1 MQNER
6 SATLFQ
12 IVADT
17 LRESLRDGIYLC
29 GDKMPESVIARE
41 FSVSQN
47 TVRDAL
53 SLLEQEGWVVKIAR
67 RGVFVRSFTSK
78 EAEEL
83 YTLRAA
89 LEQVVL
95 GWAMEDIT
103 SMQTMHLAQTI
114 SEARIQA
121 GMYNLRGVREAVFA
135 FHRTILKIVD
145 RPQSTA
151 ILTSMHNQANLLE
164 NLRAV
169 HDPHTLDTYADILTE
184 YGELITHIRYN
195 KVRAAKDMLFDI
207 ILFHGFSVM
216 PVLDLVQ

>member
-1 MQNER
+1 MRNER
-6 SATLFQ
+6 SATLFEV
-12 IVADT
+12 VADA
-17 LRESLRDGIYLC
+17 LRESLRDGVYLC
-29 GDKMPESVIARE
+29 GDKMPESVIAQE
-41 FSVSQN
+41 YSVSQN

-53 SLLEQEGWVVKIAR
+53 SMLEQEGWVVKIAR
-67 RGVFVRSFTSK
+67 RGVFVRSFTSA

-95 GWAMEDIT
+95 GWAMEDMT
-103 SMQTMHLAQTI
+103 TTHAMQLAQTI
-114 SEARIQA
+114 SEARLQA
-121 GMYNLRGVREAVFA
+121 GMHNLRGVREAVFR
-135 FHRTILKIVD
+135 FHQTILKIVD
-145 RPQSTA
+145 RPHTTA
-151 ILTSMHNQANLLE
+151 ILSAMHNQANLLE

-195 KVRAAKDMLFDI
+195 KVKAAKDMLFDI

-216 PVLDLVQ
+216 PVLDLVT